1 MLSVLRVH
9 LPSDIPIAGC
19 ELSPYVLLRK
29 ADGTITTD
37 DIPEGNP
44 SDGFYIRYRWYET
57 APGRVSTQRLP
68 LRPSPLHNAEAGRG
82 LRGPTSFRRDCLH
95 PEGLE
100 STPCGFFAAFALST
114 QVPCAWRQEGPRVQ
128 HPRERAGDNPV
139 HRLP

>member
-44 SDGFYIRYRWYET
+44 QDGFYIRYRWYDPLAWPFLFSST
-57 APGRVSTQRLP
+57 TVPGPFNSPAQR
-68 LRPSPLHNAEAGRG
+68 RG
-82 LRGPTSFRRDCLH
+82 WQGASCFH
-95 PEGLE
+95 PEL
-100 STPCGFFAAFALST
+100 P
-114 QVPCAWRQEGPRVQ
+114 VPWA
-128 HPRERAGDNPV
+128 
-139 HRLP
+139 